1 MNSYPHVRVVHLT
14 LTQSANM
21 THTATETERC
31 VLYRTSSPCF
41 GDSTSPGFVDTVKED
56 FVCLDPLNS
65 PPPSP
70 VLSSFTSSPSSSP
83 SSSLNGLIENVSSS
97 KVGIFGLV
105 FTSTS
110 VAYACDC
117 LSVTFR
123 ARRRSFVMQTNR
135 LIVGL
140 LH

>member
-1 MNSYPHVRVVHLT
+1 MNSYPPGHVRVVHLT
-14 LTQSANM
+14 STQSADM
-21 THTATETERC
+21 IHTATETERC
-31 VLYRTSSPCF
+31 VHYRTSS
-41 GDSTSPGFVDTVKED
+41 DTAKED

-83 SSSLNGLIENVSSS
+83 SSSLDGLIENVSSS

-110 VAYACDC
+110 VAYACDS
-117 LSVTFR
+117 LSVIFR
-123 ARRRSFVMQTNR
+123 ARQRSFAMQTNR